1 MNSKELE
8 TITQSI
14 IDKLGNETS
23 AIILDDL
30 TSIITKNNE
39 TINLIKQKDSDNA
52 KLKSRNELLV
62 DANSKLMQQVP
73 RISNDSDDGIVKKE
87 KLEQPKEIDIRTC
100 FDEYGRL
107 KSKI

>member
-1 MNSKELE
+1 MNSEELE

-73 RISNDSDDGIVKKE
+73 RISNDSDEIVKKE